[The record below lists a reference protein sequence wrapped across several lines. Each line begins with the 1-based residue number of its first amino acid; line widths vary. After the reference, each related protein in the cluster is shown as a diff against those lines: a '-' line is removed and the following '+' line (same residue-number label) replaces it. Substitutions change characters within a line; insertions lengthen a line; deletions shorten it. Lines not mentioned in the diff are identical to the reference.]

1 VIPPAC
7 LNAATCAAH
16 CNTTSGVGCTTDV
29 AQVVQLPEEVGSGK
43 WRAFYLQFDGVG
55 YETYSASSTD
65 MVHFKLDDPTLAPGQ
80 PGVVFSPREGRPPM
94 NDVKPAQ
101 GEWDYGSQTFI
112 GPLLADYNVSATRVL
127 RRATPDHSY
136 WYAYGAYPQRNV
148 YEPAPGADGFAS
160 SQDGLNWV
168 RRTPHATVDTLADH
182 GAQAWESGQVYAP
195 FIIPAPD
202 GTLAD
207 FYNAG
212 GAGGREQSGAA
223 YLPGGADALPG
234 YDFAINAS
242 VWVRDP
248 ANPTLPNDK
257 VASFQASDP
266 KVFFDDAQ
274 GVWVMIYFCNGGT
287 PGGGA
292 SICVAFSSDQRSW
305 AKAAEPIYGNGG
317 HPAGLDK
324 CHVSGREAQRR
335 ACFFQGPAGLTNSAP
350 LSPPQPI
357 THPLL
362 ARRRT
367 SRGSR
372 ATARLT
378 GSTCTTPASPATAAT
393 RAESCSSPRRR
404 CEPRA
409 PRARGRRSRSAID
422 VREKEE
428 PGRRPRAAL
437 VRPARPSAALGG
449 GGGLETR
456 GELAVGGG
464 LDARDELEVF
474 ARQLL
479 GQARPERLEEGAA
492 APRLGE
498 ARGRVDA
505 RELGHGV
512 GSARGEARE
521 VERALRG
528 HVADRR
534 LLCDGRGGGRLR
546 AALENPVDDAQVLAE
561 AGPEEGALLAAL
573 GGRAAPE
580 EVDVKNLRC
589 RRGGRCQ

>member
-1 VIPPAC
+1 MYEQSSGANTGLIIDIAPFPNGTVPAEQVAAASALGAYVRACYSTPLASSSGSYTISLALGAQPVNLDRVQLREDQSKGQLVRAFTITATLADGSSVPLCTGGSSIGNKYICRLTAPVAAVALTFNATSVVGGVPTISQFAAFSCGALAAEADAKWEAAHAAIFEMAAAKGAKEAEAHPKPAATAAGLDPDALSQRYRNWTYFPTWVIPPAC

-65 MVHFKLDDPTLAPGQ
+65 MVHFKLDDPTLVPGQ
-80 PGVVFSPREGRPPM
+80 PGIVYSPREGRPPM

-112 GPLLADYNVSATRVL
+112 GPLLTDYNVSATRVL

-234 YDFAINAS
+234 YDFSINAS
-242 VWVRDP
+242 LWVRDP

-335 ACFFQGPAGLTNSAP
+335 ACF
-350 LSPPQPI
+350 
-357 THPLL
+357 
-362 ARRRT
+362 
-367 SRGSR
+367 
-372 ATARLT
+372 
-378 GSTCTTPASPATAAT
+378 
-393 RAESCSSPRRR
+393 
-404 CEPRA
+404 
-409 PRARGRRSRSAID
+409 
-422 VREKEE
+422 
-428 PGRRPRAAL
+428 
-437 VRPARPSAALGG
+437 
-449 GGGLETR
+449 
-456 GELAVGGG
+456 
-464 LDARDELEVF
+464 
-474 ARQLL
+474 
-479 GQARPERLEEGAA
+479 
-492 APRLGE
+492 
-498 ARGRVDA
+498 
-505 RELGHGV
+505 
-512 GSARGEARE
+512 
-521 VERALRG
+521 
-528 HVADRR
+528 
-534 LLCDGRGGGRLR
+534 
-546 AALENPVDDAQVLAE
+546 
-561 AGPEEGALLAAL
+561 
-573 GGRAAPE
+573 
-580 EVDVKNLRC
+580 
-589 RRGGRCQ
+589 